1 MMADISLV
9 ETVSKIDPHEW
20 DDLVGGNILLSHSW
34 LRLIE
39 DTSKIPTK
47 FRYLL
52 ARDNSKIL
60 AALFCWGQN
69 QELIPTSLDHVLY
82 GRFAGT
88 ARLTGLTLQP
98 SLICGALGGYH
109 QGIMFRKDLSG
120 TDRKNLLTL
129 LLVSVED
136 MARIE
141 GHTLCFRQFPT
152 EDNDAA
158 NVLSSR
164 RYLCT
169 PEFPLT
175 YLDIE
180 WNSFATYLKTLKRWH
195 PGAEKSIRNEIN
207 RSRRAGVM
215 IHRLK
220 DTSSVFSRLHAVADA
235 HYKRLNTSPF
245 PYQPEFFGKIKEY
258 LGDKVVIY
266 TAVKG
271 EQIIGVLIMLRSNGN
286 AFLPIIGI
294 DTEYVHKDG
303 IYFNLAFNQPIR
315 DGIESG
321 LRRLYFGILLYGTK
335 LRRGCRL
342 ADANIYLKTEGR
354 ISHLIMRPIIA
365 CRSWKMR
372 LMLSSLSRCIQA
384 QAIRDLPVQAGD
396 HPT

>member
-141 GHTLCFRQFPT
+141 SHTLCFRQFPT

-245 PYQPEFFGKIKEY
+245 PYQPDFFGKIKEY

>member
-1 MMADISLV
+1 MADISLV

-20 DDLVGGNILLSHSW
+20 DDLVGGNIFLSHSW

-39 DTSKIPTK
+39 KTSKIPTK

-52 ARDNSKIL
+52 AQDSSKIL

-69 QELIPTSLDHVLY
+69 QEVIPTSLDHVLY

-88 ARLTGLTLQP
+88 ARLAGLTLQP
-98 SLICGALGGYH
+98 ALICGALGGHH

-129 LLVSVED
+129 LLISVED

-152 EDNDAA
+152 EDNDSA
-158 NVLSSR
+158 NVFSSR

-180 WNSFATYLKTLKRWH
+180 WNSFAGYLKTLKKWH

-215 IHRLK
+215 IHRLE
-220 DTSSVFSRLHAVADA
+220 DTSSVCSRLHAVADA
-235 HYKRLNTSPF
+235 HYKRLNATPF
-245 PYQPEFFGKIKEY
+245 PYKPEFFGKIKEY

-294 DTEYVHKDG
+294 DTEYVRKDG

-321 LRRLYFGILLYGTK
+321 LRRLYFGMLLYGTK
-335 LRRGCRL
+335 VRRGCRL
-342 ADANIYLKTEGR
+342 SDANIYLQTEGR
-354 ISHLIMRPIIA
+354 ISHFIMRPILA

-372 LMLSSLSRCIQA
+372 LMRSSLPRSIQA
-384 QAIRDLPVQAGD
+384 QAIGNLPVQARD
-396 HPT
+396 LPR

>member
-1 MMADISLV
+1 MADISLV

-20 DDLVGGNILLSHSW
+20 DDLVGGNIFLSHSW

-39 DTSKIPTK
+39 KTSKIPTK

-52 ARDNSKIL
+52 AQDSSKIL
-60 AALFCWGQN
+60 AALFCRGQN
-69 QELIPTSLDHVLY
+69 QEVIPTSLDHVLY

-88 ARLTGLTLQP
+88 ARLAGLTLQP
-98 SLICGALGGYH
+98 SLICEAVGGHH

-129 LLVSVED
+129 LLISVED

-152 EDNDAA
+152 EDNDSAK
-158 NVLSSR
+158 VFSSR

-169 PEFPLT
+169 PEFPLN

-180 WNSFATYLKTLKRWH
+180 WNSFAGYLKTLKKWY

-215 IHRLK
+215 IHRLE
-220 DTSSVFSRLHAVADA
+220 DTSSVCSRLHAVADA
-235 HYKRLNTSPF
+235 HYKRLNASPF

-286 AFLPIIGI
+286 AFLPVIGI
-294 DTEYVHKDG
+294 DTEYVRKDG

-321 LRRLYFGILLYGTK
+321 LRRLYFGVLLSETK
-335 LRRGCRL
+335 IRRGCRL
-342 ADANIYLKTEGR
+342 SDANIYLQTEGR
-354 ISHLIMRPIIA
+354 ISHFITRPILA

-372 LMLSSLSRCIQA
+372 LMRRSLPRSIQA
-384 QAIRDLPVQAGD
+384 QSIRNLPVQAGD
-396 HPT
+396 LPR